1 MNSPGEGDDAP
12 QDDLLVRSR
21 SAMLDA
27 LQALAEHRDAVIVI
41 GAQAVYLRT
50 GSADVALAEAT
61 KDSDLAMD
69 TRTLGEDPLVEVAM
83 RAAGFMPDPVHRQPG
98 TWINNMGIPVDLMV
112 PEALA
117 GPGGAQSRSARVPP
131 HDRHAMR
138 RARGLEAAVVDNT
151 IERVQALDPA
161 DHRIFEARVAG
172 PAALLVAKT
181 HKIAE
186 RVETPHRLNDKDAH
200 DMYRILVAI
209 ETEALVEGLQRLLA
223 DPISAP
229 CTNEA
234 LAHMNELIAAGPAAL
249 ISMMAGRAEEGLGD
263 PQTVALSTSVL
274 ASDLLTALNGR

>member
-1 MNSPGEGDDAP
+1 M
-12 QDDLLVRSR
+12 
-21 SAMLDA
+21 
-27 LQALAEHRDAVIVI
+27 
-41 GAQAVYLRT
+41 
-50 GSADVALAEAT
+50 
-61 KDSDLAMD
+61 
-69 TRTLGEDPLVEVAM
+69 
-83 RAAGFMPDPVHRQPG
+83 
-98 TWINNMGIPVDLMV
+98 
-112 PEALA
+112 
-117 GPGGAQSRSARVPP
+117 
-131 HDRHAMR
+131 
-138 RARGLEAAVVDNT
+138 DNT

-274 ASDLLTALNGR
+274 AKRSAHCVERQVIRRPTGNCGHSLRTRSTPHRDARVWSPRESARRPTPAVD